1 MTNFNASVVM
11 EDYIFLIIAVVIS
24 IFAAIKKNKKKE
36 PIVSPVAEKEDEPEN
51 YFMDQLFNLDFPED
65 DEEERIPAQITPVA
79 KKEPLMA
86 PAPMRTQL
94 NYQPT
99 FKSLLPDRSGR
110 GIQSLLKKEREL
122 KDDIEDETDES
133 TDYLEDFSLRKAFV
147 YSEIMN
153 PKYLQE
159 TGS

>member
-1 MTNFNASVVM
+1 M

-36 PIVSPVAEKEDEPEN
+36 PIVTAVAEKEEEPEN
-51 YFMDQLFNLDFPED
+51 YLLDKLFNLDFPED
-65 DEEERIPAQITPVA
+65 EEEQVPVRIRPVV
-79 KKEPLMA
+79 KRETLIP
-86 PAPMRTQL
+86 PAPMRIPE
-94 NYQPT
+94 NYRSPY
-99 FKSLLPDRSGR
+99 KSTLPDRSGQA
-110 GIQSLLKKEREL
+110 IQSSLKKETVPDEDIKVETGESVGYL
-122 KDDIEDETDES
+122 K
-133 TDYLEDFSLRKAFV
+133 DFSLRKAFV

>member
-1 MTNFNASVVM
+1 M

-36 PIVSPVAEKEDEPEN
+36 PIASTATENEEEPEN
-51 YFMDQLFNLDFPED
+51 YLMDRLFNVDFPED
-65 DEEERIPAQITPVA
+65 EEEQIPVRIRPVA
-79 KKEPLMA
+79 KKETLIA
-86 PAPMRTQL
+86 PAPMHTPV
-94 NYQPT
+94 NYRLP
-99 FKSLLPDRSGR
+99 FKSTLPDRSGR
-110 GIQSLLKKEREL
+110 VIQSSLKKETVL
-122 KDDIEDETDES
+122 DVDLDVETGES
-133 TDYLEDFSLRKAFV
+133 AGYLEDFSLRKAFV

>member
-1 MTNFNASVVM
+1 M

-36 PIVSPVAEKEDEPEN
+36 PIASAVTENEEEPEN
-51 YFMDQLFNLDFPED
+51 YFMDRLFNVDFPED
-65 DEEERIPAQITPVA
+65 EEEQIPVRIKPVA
-79 KKEPLMA
+79 KKETLVA
-86 PAPMRTQL
+86 PAPMRTEV
-94 NYQPT
+94 NYRMP
-99 FKSLLPDRSGR
+99 FKSTLPDRSGR
-110 GIQSLLKKEREL
+110 TIQSSLKKETAPDEE
-122 KDDIEDETDES
+122 IEVETGES
-133 TDYLEDFSLRKAFV
+133 AGYFEDFSLRKAFV